1 GLQLMAQLR
10 LGEVGVSKELRCV
23 EIVDVNDLSHE
34 ASPFWRFFSI
44 IKKIFENGNCS
55 SAQRG
60 AFFATGS
67 DSRLTAY
74 YGGEGRTMYDYYF
87 TFRSMTQA
95 QRAVGVL
102 QQAAIYA
109 VLERTP
115 RAISPQGC
123 GYAVKV
129 LRGDVYRAAN

>member
-1 GLQLMAQLR
+1 MAQLR

-60 AFFATGS
+60 AFFC
-67 DSRLTAY
+67 DRFRLPSHGILWR
-74 YGGEGRTMYDYYF
+74 GG
-87 TFRSMTQA
+87 
-95 QRAVGVL
+95 
-102 QQAAIYA
+102 
-109 VLERTP
+109 
-115 RAISPQGC
+115 
-123 GYAVKV
+123 
-129 LRGDVYRAAN
+129 

>member
-1 GLQLMAQLR
+1 
-10 LGEVGVSKELRCV
+10 
-23 EIVDVNDLSHE
+23 
-34 ASPFWRFFSI
+34 
-44 IKKIFENGNCS
+44 
-55 SAQRG
+55 
-60 AFFATGS
+60 
-67 DSRLTAY
+67 
-74 YGGEGRTMYDYYF
+74 MYDYYF

-129 LRGDVYRAAN
+129 LRGDVYRAANALRSALVFYEKCYQFSPGGRAKEVFP

>member
-1 GLQLMAQLR
+1 MAIAAPPNAVL
-10 LGEVGVSKELRCV
+10 
-23 EIVDVNDLSHE
+23 
-34 ASPFWRFFSI
+34 
-44 IKKIFENGNCS
+44 
-55 SAQRG
+55 
-60 AFFATGS
+60 FFATGS
-67 DSRLTAY
+67 DSRLTTY

-129 LRGDVYRAAN
+129 LRGDVYRAANALRSALVFYEKCYQFSPGGRAKEVFP